1 MEIRM
6 KGIIAVYRREMGG
19 YFVSPVAYIVVG
31 LFLLVCGWLF
41 YGILGDVMKA
51 SVTSQMRAMQMG
63 GGAQPIDVPGIV
75 IRGFLGNISVIIL
88 FLLPIL
94 TMGIYAEERKRGTME
109 LLMTS
114 PLTEFQIVL
123 GKYLAALTLFLVMLA
138 PTLIYQIIMA
148 SYAEPGIPWAMLW
161 SGYLGLVL
169 LGSVLVALGAFISS
183 LTESQIIAGVATF
196 AVFLLLLVLDFGA
209 RDSSSTWSDIVQYLS
224 ILRHYDDF
232 SRGVIDTANVIFDVS
247 LAAVGVFL
255 TQRSLDS
262 MRWRRA

>member
-1 MEIRM
+1 M
-6 KGIIAVYRREMGG
+6 KGIIAVYRREMGS
-19 YFVSPVAYIVVG
+19 YFVSPIAYIVVG

-41 YGILGDVMKA
+41 YQLLSAVIQESM
-51 SVTSQMRAMQMG
+51 TNQMRAMQMG
-63 GGAQPIDVPGIV
+63 GGAPPMDVPDIV
-75 IRGFLGNISVIIL
+75 IRTFMGNLGVIIL
-88 FLLPIL
+88 FLLPML

-114 PLTEFQIVL
+114 PITEFQIVF
-123 GKYLAALTLFLVMLA
+123 GKFLAAFTLFLVMVA
-138 PTLIYQIIMA
+138 PTLLYQIIMA
-148 SYAEPGIPWAMLW
+148 SYAEPGIPWAVLW

-196 AVFLLLLVLDFGA
+196 AVFLLLWVLDFGA
-209 RDSSSTWSDIVQYLS
+209 RGASSTWSDIVQYLS

-232 SRGVIDTANVIFDVS
+232 SRGVIDTANIIFYLS
-247 LAAVGVFL
+247 LTAVGVFL

>member
-1 MEIRM
+1 M
-6 KGIIAVYRREMGG
+6 KGMIAVYRREMGS
-19 YFVSPVAYIVVG
+19 YFVSPIAYIVVG

-41 YGILGDVMKA
+41 YAILGDVIRA
-51 SVTSQMRAMQMG
+51 SVTSQMRSMQF
-63 GGAQPIDVPGIV
+63 GAPQPMDVPGIV
-75 IRGFLGNISVIIL
+75 IRGFLSNVSFIIL
-88 FLLPIL
+88 FLLPML

-114 PLTEFQIVL
+114 PLTELQIVL
-123 GKYLAALTLFLVMLA
+123 GKFLAALTLFVVMLT
-138 PTLIYQIIMA
+138 PTWIYQFIMA
-148 SYAEPGIPWAMLW
+148 SYSEPGIPWSVLL

-169 LGSVLVALGAFISS
+169 LGSVLVALGTFISS

-196 AVFLLLLVLDFGA
+196 AVFLLLLVMDIGV
-209 RDSSSTWSDIVQYLS
+209 RDSSSTWGDVVQYFS

-232 SRGVIDTANVIFDVS
+232 SRGVIDTSNVIFYVS
-247 LAAVGVFL
+247 LAAIGVFL